1 MMRARRYFVR
11 GVVQGVGFR
20 YFTQRAARDAGV
32 AGYVR
37 NLADG
42 RVEVVAEGDPGAFER
57 FERSIRSGPPLARVD
72 GVEVET
78 GNPPVGYARF
88 EIRQQQVTGS

>member
-1 MMRARRYFVR
+1 MKVTRRYLVR

-20 YFTQRAARDAGV
+20 YFTERAARDAGL

-42 RVEVVAEGDPGAFER
+42 RVEVIAEGNPEAIER
-57 FERSIRSGPPLARVD
+57 FERTIRSGPPLARVD

-78 GNPPVGYARF
+78 GNPPGGYSRF
-88 EIRQQQVTGS
+88 EIRH

>member
-1 MMRARRYFVR
+1 MILARRYLVR

-20 YFTQRAARDAGV
+20 YFTARAARDAGL

-42 RVEVVAEGDPGAFER
+42 RVEVVAEGQSAAVESLER
-57 FERSIRSGPPLARVD
+57 VIRNGPPLARVD

-78 GNPPVGYARF
+78 GNPPTGYSRF
-88 EIRQQQVTGS
+88 EIRS

>member
-1 MMRARRYFVR
+1 MILARRYLVR

-20 YFTQRAARDAGV
+20 YFTARAARDAGL

-42 RVEVVAEGDPGAFER
+42 RVEIVAEGHAGAVESLER
-57 FERSIRSGPPLARVD
+57 AIRSGPPLARVD
-72 GVEVET
+72 GVEVEI
-78 GNPPVGYARF
+78 GNPPTGYSRF
-88 EIRQQQVTGS
+88 EIRS